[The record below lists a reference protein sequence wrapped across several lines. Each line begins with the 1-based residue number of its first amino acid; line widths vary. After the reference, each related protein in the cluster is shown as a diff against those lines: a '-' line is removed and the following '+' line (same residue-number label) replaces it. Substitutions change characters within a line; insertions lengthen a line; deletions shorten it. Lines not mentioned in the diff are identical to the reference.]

1 MKPIFLLIF
10 LLSSFGVIAACDL
23 DDNLEIAYINGG
35 GEISI
40 ETKHSLL
47 ILKELAQSTGINNSN
62 GSSTCFSRRFNDGD
76 HWYLNLLEELYLR
89 REEFKD
95 SNNVPIFPSV
105 RDLDL
110 AVAEMIFK
118 KEYRKFRGFEDG
130 PPNSAWEL
138 FIGILQR
145 IYQERVEKDVSI
157 TLDGWNENSGIYD
170 ATKNS
175 LLSRSLLLIGKG
187 SGSLY
192 SNLIYTRLADD
203 NEIDKKSLKKIA
215 NFQVS
220 SPATAISAYDR
231 GLGDHVSSKQDNFIQ
246 KFQDGYPVVSPNVEM
261 EIERY
266 VVTGNISYPI
276 YTFEKVDPI
285 GNDFNSVYLS
295 EVLKGKL
302 DGEENYRSMSSIF
315 MDKLSVLAEKITG
328 RHCEPIDDFEL
339 KVLGTYM
346 FHQVTGSDPKYMYLG
361 LYDSDGKALT
371 GDTSLYGLY
380 SVPPTYSTNY
390 EPDEVKPVLD
400 LNGDYLA
407 FNQVVYVSGQ
417 EHAENLKGRAFA
429 LIHHSDYEK
438 LQNNK
443 PMECGI
449 QHYTSVRSLISH
461 RVDNE
466 YDPNYAYLP
475 QGPFR
480 GVLDVK
486 TADEVVN
493 VTYNGKQ
500 MGKEEDDAS
509 FCTDLSYNKDCD
521 WGIKD
526 SITLPGSFQVTLI
539 NGSEISVGLELP
551 PIDFDIKLEVKG
563 VQVERGLY
571 EVEATFTGEDVFS
584 RYGKF
589 YSEVWVS
596 DGETNTNTGKLSPE
610 GLVNSKG
617 SGPELG
623 HFSCGR
629 RAYVVPIQQLGQS
642 SKYYRFDLMKVMD
655 PPC

>member
-1 MKPIFLLIF
+1 MHFCSAEETTHCADSSNLRLGYLNDNGESTSSSDDVLKHVINIVNSNNITLNPGGNENVCSKLYFNHSNGLIF
-10 LLSSFGVIAACDL
+10 NALEQFYLKTDEIMITQEDGTEVKAFPTEKEATEALSWLHFGK
-23 DDNLEIAYINGG
+23 NLENDFKNGKRYKAALG
-35 GEISI
+35 TWHEIVQG
-40 ETKHSLL
+40 
-47 ILKELAQSTGINNSN
+47 ILKNTTLADIEHTLDNDFTGIYNQIVE
-62 GSSTCFSRRFNDGD
+62 G
-76 HWYLNLLEELYLR
+76 LNTQ
-89 REEFKD
+89 
-95 SNNVPIFPSV
+95 P
-105 RDLDL
+105 
-110 AVAEMIFK
+110 
-118 KEYRKFRGFEDG
+118 
-130 PPNSAWEL
+130 
-138 FIGILQR
+138 
-145 IYQERVEKDVSI
+145 
-157 TLDGWNENSGIYD
+157 
-170 ATKNS
+170 
-175 LLSRSLLLIGKG
+175 LLLIG
-187 SGSLY
+187 SGQGNQFANIIYKRMLSDSRVSE
-192 SNLIYTRLADD
+192 SNL
-203 NEIDKKSLKKIA
+203 KKYA
-215 NFQVS
+215 NFQIS
-220 SPATAISAYDR
+220 SPTAEISSTSQSYGDYLLSDEDKSLDHYRSDVFRSILPANVEFEVEKYVY
-231 GLGDHVSSKQDNFIQ
+231 LGNTS
-246 KFQDGYPVVSPNVEM
+246 YPVY
-261 EIERY
+261 RY
-266 VVTGNISYPI
+266 
-276 YTFEKVDPI
+276 EKYDYL
-285 GNDFNSVYLS
+285 GNDVDDVYSNPL
-295 EVLKGKL
+295 LRGKPS
-302 DGEENYRSMSSIF
+302 GEENYRSMSSIF

-449 QHYTSVRSLISH
+449 KHYTSVRSLISH